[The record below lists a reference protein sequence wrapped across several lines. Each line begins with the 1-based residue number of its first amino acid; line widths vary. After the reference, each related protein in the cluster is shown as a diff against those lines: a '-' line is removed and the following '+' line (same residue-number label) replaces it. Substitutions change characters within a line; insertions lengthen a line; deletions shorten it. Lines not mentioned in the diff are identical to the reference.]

1 MRESGRI
8 VWIRGLR
15 VRRWQRVRSWD
26 WRCGLRGWLGS
37 GKRARRL
44 RSDWHASRI
53 PGRSFGQTVL
63 RDFPTA
69 VTDIRKRKHSAVLS
83 VRQLASSARSCSP
96 ERTTTAVPVACHSTR
111 TSSSPGATR
120 RRPFR
125 TEVEPGA
132 THDECSG
139 GRRGRLLATLPRRS
153 IASPKRRPSLD
164 LRRLPLRSSAPFAAV
179 EPGRPKHVA

>member
-69 VTDIRKRKHSAVLS
+69 VTDIRKRKHSAVLFS
-83 VRQLASSARSCSP
+83 QATGVIRQVMLARENDYGSAGSLSFDQN
-96 ERTTTAVPVACHSTR
+96 V
-111 TSSSPGATR
+111 
-120 RRPFR
+120 F
-125 TEVEPGA
+125 EPGCHTSA
-132 THDECSG
+132 PLPH
-139 GRRGRLLATLPRRS
+139 RGRTWRNS
-153 IASPKRRPSLD
+153 
-164 LRRLPLRSSAPFAAV
+164 
-179 EPGRPKHVA
+179 